1 MLCFLSPGM
10 SKRPS
15 DGMTCVKVQA
25 HGGDSSLEED
35 PALFFLPHRPLG
47 QDGKPGTPLF
57 PPLFLLMKGSDW
69 RGAGADHYEPLLTQ
83 KRMDEGCCEPYITL
97 DDV

>member
-1 MLCFLSPGM
+1 M
-10 SKRPS
+10 SKRPF
-15 DGMTCVKVQA
+15 DGMRVKVQA